1 MKRPF
6 LTAGKLL
13 ILVSVTLV
21 ASLLG
26 ATLVIAQL
34 HIDPG
39 SRAVVFGVGDAG
51 LGVREGPGYNY
62 PDIDIIREGTEV
74 DVLSGPT
81 WKGYTPWYRVGGYDD
96 SGEQGW
102 SAGNYLQPKPEPVPT
117 PGPDAVRSATPS

>member
-13 ILVSVTLV
+13 VLVSLTLL

-62 PDIDIIREGTEV
+62 PTLEILPEGTEV
-74 DVLSGPT
+74 DVLSGPS
-81 WKGYTPWYRVGGYDD
+81 WKGYTPWYRVGGFDD
-96 SGEQGW
+96 SGRQGW
-102 SAGNYLQPKPEPVPT
+102 SAGNYLQPEPE
-117 PGPDAVRSATPS
+117 SI